1 MIMPIQEKEMQKA
14 APQAEKLPE
23 NSKRPAQ
30 KLLPFLQEK
39 ADFHQSR
46 INIINEKIAVRSDK
60 IARNE
65 AKIEQLSAK
74 ADRLEDKNAMLKA
87 TMGSF
92 PGIRQIIEANERKI
106 KEIREEKIPNRQNR
120 ISGHQDKITQ
130 LSKKRDTMSH
140 KLNRVIALSDT
151 IKSFSIGVNKERRA
165 VFTDAMHRLKQ
176 ATTDCLNDKKNSLE
190 EKRALLYEAYSKPE
204 TSAVDKIQLQS
215 KINAISSKIETLE
228 NKLQKIS
235 RQASVPVKQD
245 AGITETRMQ
254 AAEKQL
260 NAMAEQE
267 NAPVPNMAES
277 VITEDS
283 NYLRN
288 AEMAMEDDYNSID
301 GIINNGRKEKPES
314 YSETEPVSQNSYSE
328 QSGKINPEFYQ
339 SLSKEDRKIEVMLPK
354 QAEKVMEQLTSAGIA
369 FSAVMRQ
376 NGKTAVTV
384 DKKNAETLKS
394 IMQSAFQEM
403 KQESKAVRH
412 QSGDDHAETHE
423 ERKVAES
430 QSVKSINPD
439 YFKSLT
445 RENRSI
451 HVETVAVGK
460 KVMDQLEEKGVA
472 YSAVERKNHSVA
484 ITVSKADEQAYQ
496 QISGAVKAERAAQ
509 YVNPDFYKALPKEQR
524 ATQRMSQKQAESTM
538 QKLDQKGIAYSAVL
552 HGEKSA
558 VTVEKKHTAAAF
570 MSRASL
576 KRIDRYGKLPIISSA
591 FSGFAN
597 CFRMAITRF

>member
-576 KRIDRYGKLPIISSA
+576 KREAQRISSKGNREQ
-591 FSGFAN
+591 SPSRKQGLEQ
-597 CFRMAITRF
+597 

>member
-1 MIMPIQEKEMQKA
+1 MQPLYLSQHLYLSETESSVNDYADTKKEMQKA
-14 APQAEKLPE
+14 APQEEKLPE
-23 NSKRPAQ
+23 NNERPAQ

-46 INIINEKIAVRSDK
+46 INTINEKIAVRSDK
-60 IARNE
+60 IARHE

-120 ISGHQDKITQ
+120 ISGHQDKITR
-130 LSKKRDTMSH
+130 LSKKRDTIIH

-151 IKSFSIGVNKERRA
+151 IKSFSIGANKERRA
-165 VFTDAMHRLKQ
+165 VFTDAMHRL
-176 ATTDCLNDKKNSLE
+176 
-190 EKRALLYEAYSKPE
+190 
-204 TSAVDKIQLQS
+204 
-215 KINAISSKIETLE
+215 
-228 NKLQKIS
+228 
-235 RQASVPVKQD
+235 KQD

-301 GIINNGRKEKPES
+301 GIINNGRKEEPES
-314 YSETEPVSQNSYSE
+314 YSVTESVSQNSYSE

-339 SLSKEDRKIEVMLPK
+339 SLSKEDRKIEVMLPR
-354 QAEKVMEQLTSAGIA
+354 QAEKVMEQLTGAGIA
-369 FSAVMRQ
+369 FSAVVRQ

-384 DKKNAETLKS
+384 DKKNAEILKS
-394 IMQSAFQEM
+394 MMQSAFQKM
-403 KQESKAVRH
+403 KQESKTVRH
-412 QSGDDHAETHE
+412 QLGDDHAEAHE
-423 ERKVAES
+423 ERKAAES

-445 RENRSI
+445 MENRSI

-472 YSAVERKNHSVA
+472 YSAV

-524 ATQRMSQKQAESTM
+524 ATQRMSQEQAESTM

-558 VTVEKKHTAAAF
+558 VMVEKKHTAAAF

-576 KRIDRYGKLPIISSA
+576 KREAQRISSKGNREQ
-591 FSGFAN
+591 SPSRKQGLEQ
-597 CFRMAITRF
+597 

>member
-14 APQAEKLPE
+14 APQEEKLPE
-23 NSKRPAQ
+23 NSERPAQ

-46 INIINEKIAVRSDK
+46 INTINEKIAVRSDK

-130 LSKKRDTMSH
+130 LSKKRDMISH

-151 IKSFSIGVNKERRA
+151 IKSFSIGANKERRA
-165 VFTDAMHRLKQ
+165 VFTDAMYRLKQ

-190 EKRALLYEAYSKPE
+190 EKKALLYEVYSKPE

-215 KINAISSKIETLE
+215 KINSVSGKIETLE

-235 RQASVPVKQD
+235 RQAAVPVKQD

-254 AAEKQL
+254 AAETQL
-260 NAMAEQE
+260 NAMVEQE
-267 NAPVPNMAES
+267 NAPIPNMAES
-277 VITEDS
+277 VITEDF

-288 AEMAMEDDYNSID
+288 TEMAMEDDYNSID
-301 GIINNGRKEKPES
+301 GIINNGRKEEPES
-314 YSETEPVSQNSYSE
+314 YSVTEPVSQNSYSE

-339 SLSKEDRKIEVMLPK
+339 SLSKEERKIEVMLPR
-354 QAEKVMEQLTSAGIA
+354 QAEKVMEQLTGAGIA
-369 FSAVMRQ
+369 FSAVVRQ

-403 KQESKAVRH
+403 KQESKAVQH
-412 QSGDDHAETHE
+412 QLNNDHAEAHE
-423 ERKVAES
+423 ERKVTES
-430 QSVKSINPD
+430 QPIKSINPD

-472 YSAVERKNHSVA
+472 YSAVERRNHSVA
-484 ITVSKADEQAYQ
+484 ITVSIADEQVYQ
-496 QISGAVKAERAAQ
+496 QISGVVKAERAAQ

-558 VTVEKKHTAAAF
+558 VTVEKKHTAVAF

-576 KRIDRYGKLPIISSA
+576 KREAQRISGKGNREQSPSRKQGLEQ
-591 FSGFAN
+591 
-597 CFRMAITRF
+597 

>member
-14 APQAEKLPE
+14 VPQEEKLPE
-23 NSKRPAQ
+23 NSERPAQ
-30 KLLPFLQEK
+30 KLLSFLKEK
-39 ADFHQSR
+39 TDFHQSR
-46 INIINEKIAVRSDK
+46 INTINEKIAVRSDK

-314 YSETEPVSQNSYSE
+314 YSVTEPVSQNSYSE

-376 NGKTAVTV
+376 NGKAAVTV

-412 QSGDDHAETHE
+412 QSGDDHAEAHE

-576 KRIDRYGKLPIISSA
+576 KREAQRISSKGNREQ
-591 FSGFAN
+591 SPSRKQGLEQ
-597 CFRMAITRF
+597 

>member
-1 MIMPIQEKEMQKA
+1 MPIQEKEMQKT
-14 APQAEKLPE
+14 APQEEKLPE
-23 NSKRPAQ
+23 NNERPAQ

-46 INIINEKIAVRSDK
+46 INTINEKIAVRSDK

-130 LSKKRDTMSH
+130 LSKKRDTISH

-245 AGITETRMQ
+245 ASITETRMQ

-288 AEMAMEDDYNSID
+288 AEMAIEDDYNSID
-301 GIINNGRKEKPES
+301 GIINNGRKEESES

-369 FSAVMRQ
+369 F
-376 NGKTAVTV
+376 
-384 DKKNAETLKS
+384 L
-394 IMQSAFQEM
+394 
-403 KQESKAVRH
+403 
-412 QSGDDHAETHE
+412 
-423 ERKVAES
+423 
-430 QSVKSINPD
+430 
-439 YFKSLT
+439 L
-445 RENRSI
+445 
-451 HVETVAVGK
+451 
-460 KVMDQLEEKGVA
+460 
-472 YSAVERKNHSVA
+472 
-484 ITVSKADEQAYQ
+484 
-496 QISGAVKAERAAQ
+496 
-509 YVNPDFYKALPKEQR
+509 
-524 ATQRMSQKQAESTM
+524 
-538 QKLDQKGIAYSAVL
+538 
-552 HGEKSA
+552 
-558 VTVEKKHTAAAF
+558 
-570 MSRASL
+570 
-576 KRIDRYGKLPIISSA
+576 
-591 FSGFAN
+591 
-597 CFRMAITRF
+597 

>member
-14 APQAEKLPE
+14 APQEEKLPE
-23 NSKRPAQ
+23 NSERPAQ

-46 INIINEKIAVRSDK
+46 INTINEKIAVRSDK
-60 IARNE
+60 IARNK

-87 TMGSF
+87 TMGSS

-130 LSKKRDTMSH
+130 LSKKRDTISH

-151 IKSFSIGVNKERRA
+151 IKSFSIGANKERRA
-165 VFTDAMHRLKQ
+165 VFTDKQ

-190 EKRALLYEAYSKPE
+190 EKRALLYEVYSKPE

-215 KINAISSKIETLE
+215 KINAISGKIETLE

-235 RQASVPVKQD
+235 RQSAAPVKQD

-267 NAPVPNMAES
+267 NAPMPNMAES
-277 VITEDS
+277 VIAEDS

-301 GIINNGRKEKPES
+301 GIINNGRKEEPES

-328 QSGKINPEFYQ
+328 QSGKINPEFHQ
-339 SLSKEDRKIEVMLPK
+339 SLSKEDRKIEVMLPR
-354 QAEKVMEQLTSAGIA
+354 QAEKVMEQLTSTGIA
-369 FSAVMRQ
+369 FSAVVRQ

-384 DKKNAETLKS
+384 DKKNAEILKS
-394 IMQSAFQEM
+394 MMQSAFQEM

-412 QSGDDHAETHE
+412 QSGNDHAEAHE
-423 ERKVAES
+423 ERKVTES
-430 QSVKSINPD
+430 QPIKSINPD

-472 YSAVERKNHSVA
+472 YSAVERRNHSVA
-484 ITVSKADEQAYQ
+484 ITVSKADEQVYQ
-496 QISGAVKAERAAQ
+496 QISGVVKAERAAQ

-576 KRIDRYGKLPIISSA
+576 KREAQRISSKGNREQ
-591 FSGFAN
+591 SPSRKQGLEQ
-597 CFRMAITRF
+597 

>member
-14 APQAEKLPE
+14 APQEEKLPE
-23 NSKRPAQ
+23 NSERPAQ
-30 KLLPFLQEK
+30 KLLPFLKEK

-46 INIINEKIAVRSDK
+46 INTINEKIAVRSDK

-74 ADRLEDKNAMLKA
+74 ADRLEDKNAMLKT

-130 LSKKRDTMSH
+130 LSKKRDTISH

-151 IKSFSIGVNKERRA
+151 IKSFSIGANKERRA
-165 VFTDAMHRLKQ
+165 VFTDKQ

-190 EKRALLYEAYSKPE
+190 EKRALLYEVYSKPE

-215 KINAISSKIETLE
+215 KINAISGKIETLE

-235 RQASVPVKQD
+235 RQSAAPVKQD

-254 AAEKQL
+254 TAEKQL

-267 NAPVPNMAES
+267 NAPVSNMAES
-277 VITEDS
+277 VIAEDS

-301 GIINNGRKEKPES
+301 GIINNGRKEEPES

-328 QSGKINPEFYQ
+328 QSGKINPEFHQ
-339 SLSKEDRKIEVMLPK
+339 SLSKEDRKIEVMLPR
-354 QAEKVMEQLTSAGIA
+354 QAEKVMEQLTSTGIA
-369 FSAVMRQ
+369 FSAVVRQ

-384 DKKNAETLKS
+384 DKKNAEILKS
-394 IMQSAFQEM
+394 MMQSAFQEM

-412 QSGDDHAETHE
+412 QSGNDHAEAHE
-423 ERKVAES
+423 ERKVTES
-430 QSVKSINPD
+430 QPIKSINPD

-472 YSAVERKNHSVA
+472 YSAVERRNHSVA
-484 ITVSKADEQAYQ
+484 ITVSKADEQVYQ
-496 QISGAVKAERAAQ
+496 QISGVVKAERAAQ

-576 KRIDRYGKLPIISSA
+576 KREAQRISGKENREQPPSRKQGLEQ
-591 FSGFAN
+591 
-597 CFRMAITRF
+597 

>member
-14 APQAEKLPE
+14 APQEEKLPE
-23 NSKRPAQ
+23 NSERPAQ
-30 KLLPFLQEK
+30 KLLPFLKEK

-46 INIINEKIAVRSDK
+46 INTINEKIAVRSDK

-74 ADRLEDKNAMLKA
+74 ADRLEDKNAMLKT

-130 LSKKRDTMSH
+130 LSKKRDTISH

-151 IKSFSIGVNKERRA
+151 IKSFSIGANKERRA
-165 VFTDAMHRLKQ
+165 VFTDKQ

-190 EKRALLYEAYSKPE
+190 EKRALLYEVYSKPE

-215 KINAISSKIETLE
+215 KINAISGKIEMLE

-235 RQASVPVKQD
+235 RQSAAPVKQD

-254 AAEKQL
+254 TAEKQL

-267 NAPVPNMAES
+267 NAPVSNMAES
-277 VITEDS
+277 VIAEDS

-301 GIINNGRKEKPES
+301 GIINNGRKEEPES

-328 QSGKINPEFYQ
+328 QSGKINPEFHQ
-339 SLSKEDRKIEVMLPK
+339 SLSKEDRKIEVMLPR
-354 QAEKVMEQLTSAGIA
+354 QAEKVMEQLTSTGIA
-369 FSAVMRQ
+369 FSAVVRQ

-384 DKKNAETLKS
+384 DKKNAEILKS
-394 IMQSAFQEM
+394 MMQSAFQEM

-412 QSGDDHAETHE
+412 QSGNDHAEAHE
-423 ERKVAES
+423 ERKVTES
-430 QSVKSINPD
+430 QPIKSINPD

-472 YSAVERKNHSVA
+472 YSAVERRNHSVA
-484 ITVSKADEQAYQ
+484 ITVSKADEQVYQ
-496 QISGAVKAERAAQ
+496 QISGVVKAERAAQ

-576 KRIDRYGKLPIISSA
+576 KREAQRISSKGNREQ
-591 FSGFAN
+591 SPSRKQGLEQ
-597 CFRMAITRF
+597 

>member
-1 MIMPIQEKEMQKA
+1 MPIQEKEMQKA
-14 APQAEKLPE
+14 APQEEKLPE
-23 NSKRPAQ
+23 NSERPAQ

-46 INIINEKIAVRSDK
+46 INTINEKIAVRSDK
-60 IARNE
+60 IARNK

-87 TMGSF
+87 TMGSS

-130 LSKKRDTMSH
+130 LSKKRDTISH

-151 IKSFSIGVNKERRA
+151 IKSFSIGANKERRA
-165 VFTDAMHRLKQ
+165 VFTDKQ

-190 EKRALLYEAYSKPE
+190 EKRALLYEVYSKPE

-215 KINAISSKIETLE
+215 KINAISGKIETLE

-235 RQASVPVKQD
+235 RQSAAPVKQD

-267 NAPVPNMAES
+267 NAPMPNMAES
-277 VITEDS
+277 VIAEDS

-301 GIINNGRKEKPES
+301 GIINNGRKEEPES

-328 QSGKINPEFYQ
+328 QSGKINPEFHQ
-339 SLSKEDRKIEVMLPK
+339 SLSKEDRKIEVMLPR
-354 QAEKVMEQLTSAGIA
+354 QAEKVMEQLTSTGIA
-369 FSAVMRQ
+369 FSAVVRQ

-384 DKKNAETLKS
+384 DKKNAEILKS
-394 IMQSAFQEM
+394 MMQSAFQEM

-412 QSGDDHAETHE
+412 QSGNDHAEAHE
-423 ERKVAES
+423 ERKVTES
-430 QSVKSINPD
+430 QPIKSINPD

-472 YSAVERKNHSVA
+472 YSAVERRNHSVA
-484 ITVSKADEQAYQ
+484 ITVSKADEQVYQ
-496 QISGAVKAERAAQ
+496 QISGVVKAERAAQ

-576 KRIDRYGKLPIISSA
+576 KREAQRISSKGNREQ
-591 FSGFAN
+591 SPSRKQGLEQ
-597 CFRMAITRF
+597 

>member
-14 APQAEKLPE
+14 VPQEEKLPE
-23 NSKRPAQ
+23 NSERPAQ
-30 KLLPFLQEK
+30 KLLSFLKEK

-46 INIINEKIAVRSDK
+46 INTINEKIAVRSDK

-314 YSETEPVSQNSYSE
+314 YSVTEPVSQNSYSE

-412 QSGDDHAETHE
+412 QSGDDHAEAHE

-576 KRIDRYGKLPIISSA
+576 KREAQRISSKGNREQ
-591 FSGFAN
+591 SSSRKQGLEQ
-597 CFRMAITRF
+597 

>member
-130 LSKKRDTMSH
+130 LSKKRDTMSR

-576 KRIDRYGKLPIISSA
+576 KREAQRISSKGNREQ
-591 FSGFAN
+591 SPSRKQGLEQ
-597 CFRMAITRF
+597 

>member
-1 MIMPIQEKEMQKA
+1 MQKA

-460 KVMDQLEEKGVA
+460 KVWDQLEEKGVA

-576 KRIDRYGKLPIISSA
+576 KREAQRISSKGNREQ
-591 FSGFAN
+591 SPSRKQGLEQ
-597 CFRMAITRF
+597 

>member
-1 MIMPIQEKEMQKA
+1 
-14 APQAEKLPE
+14 
-23 NSKRPAQ
+23 
-30 KLLPFLQEK
+30 
-39 ADFHQSR
+39 
-46 INIINEKIAVRSDK
+46 
-60 IARNE
+60 
-65 AKIEQLSAK
+65 
-74 ADRLEDKNAMLKA
+74 
-87 TMGSF
+87 
-92 PGIRQIIEANERKI
+92 
-106 KEIREEKIPNRQNR
+106 
-120 ISGHQDKITQ
+120 
-130 LSKKRDTMSH
+130 MSH

-403 KQESKAVRH
+403 NQESKAVRH

-538 QKLDQKGIAYSAVL
+538 QKLDQKSIAYSAVL
-552 HGEKSA
+552 HEEKSSM
-558 VTVEKKHTAAAF
+558 TVEKKHTAAAF

-576 KRIDRYGKLPIISSA
+576 KREAQRISSKGNREQ
-591 FSGFAN
+591 SPSRKQGLEQ
-597 CFRMAITRF
+597 

>member
-14 APQAEKLPE
+14 APQEEMLPE
-23 NSKRPAQ
+23 NNERPAQ

-106 KEIREEKIPNRQNR
+106 KEIREEKILNRQNR

-130 LSKKRDTMSH
+130 LSKKRDTISH

-151 IKSFSIGVNKERRA
+151 IKSFSIGANKERRA
-165 VFTDAMHRLKQ
+165 VFTDSMHRLKQ
-176 ATTDCLNDKKNSLE
+176 ATTDCLNDKKNGLE

-235 RQASVPVKQD
+235 RQSSVPVKQD
-245 AGITETRMQ
+245 AGITETWMQ

-301 GIINNGRKEKPES
+301 GIINNGRKEESES

-354 QAEKVMEQLTSAGIA
+354 QAEKVMEQLTGAGI
-369 FSAVMRQ
+369 
-376 NGKTAVTV
+376 
-384 DKKNAETLKS
+384 
-394 IMQSAFQEM
+394 
-403 KQESKAVRH
+403 
-412 QSGDDHAETHE
+412 
-423 ERKVAES
+423 
-430 QSVKSINPD
+430 
-439 YFKSLT
+439 
-445 RENRSI
+445 
-451 HVETVAVGK
+451 
-460 KVMDQLEEKGVA
+460 A

-484 ITVSKADEQAYQ
+484 ITVSKADEQVYQ

-538 QKLDQKGIAYSAVL
+538 QKLDQKGITYSAVL

-576 KRIDRYGKLPIISSA
+576 KREAQRISSKGNREQ
-591 FSGFAN
+591 SPSRKQGLEQ
-597 CFRMAITRF
+597 

>member
-430 QSVKSINPD
+430 QSVKSINPV

-576 KRIDRYGKLPIISSA
+576 KREAQRISSKGNREQ
-591 FSGFAN
+591 SPSRKQGLEQ
-597 CFRMAITRF
+597 

>member
-354 QAEKVMEQLTSAGIA
+354 QAEKVMEQLTIAGIA

-576 KRIDRYGKLPIISSA
+576 KREAQRISSKGNREQ
-591 FSGFAN
+591 SPSRKQGLEQ
-597 CFRMAITRF
+597 

>member
-1 MIMPIQEKEMQKA
+1 
-14 APQAEKLPE
+14 
-23 NSKRPAQ
+23 
-30 KLLPFLQEK
+30 
-39 ADFHQSR
+39 
-46 INIINEKIAVRSDK
+46 
-60 IARNE
+60 
-65 AKIEQLSAK
+65 
-74 ADRLEDKNAMLKA
+74 
-87 TMGSF
+87 
-92 PGIRQIIEANERKI
+92 
-106 KEIREEKIPNRQNR
+106 
-120 ISGHQDKITQ
+120 
-130 LSKKRDTMSH
+130 MSH

-576 KRIDRYGKLPIISSA
+576 KREAQRISSKGNREQ
-591 FSGFAN
+591 SPSRKQGLEQ
-597 CFRMAITRF
+597 

>member
-1 MIMPIQEKEMQKA
+1 M
-14 APQAEKLPE
+14 
-23 NSKRPAQ
+23 
-30 KLLPFLQEK
+30 
-39 ADFHQSR
+39 
-46 INIINEKIAVRSDK
+46 
-60 IARNE
+60 
-65 AKIEQLSAK
+65 
-74 ADRLEDKNAMLKA
+74 
-87 TMGSF
+87 
-92 PGIRQIIEANERKI
+92 
-106 KEIREEKIPNRQNR
+106 
-120 ISGHQDKITQ
+120 
-130 LSKKRDTMSH
+130 
-140 KLNRVIALSDT
+140 IALSDT
-151 IKSFSIGVNKERRA
+151 IKSFSIGANKERRA

-190 EKRALLYEAYSKPE
+190 EKRVLLYEVYSKPE

-215 KINAISSKIETLE
+215 KINAISGKIETLE

-254 AAEKQL
+254 TAEKQL

-301 GIINNGRKEKPES
+301 GIINNGRKEEPES
-314 YSETEPVSQNSYSE
+314 YFETEPVSQNSYSE

-339 SLSKEDRKIEVMLPK
+339 SLPKEDRKIEVMLPR
-354 QAEKVMEQLTSAGIA
+354 QAEKVMEQLTGAGIV
-369 FSAVMRQ
+369 FSAVVRQ

-394 IMQSAFQEM
+394 MMQSAFQEM
-403 KQESKAVRH
+403 KQESKAVQH
-412 QSGDDHAETHE
+412 QSDDDHAEAHE
-423 ERKVAES
+423 ERKAAES

-460 KVMDQLEEKGVA
+460 KVMDQLEEKGIA
-472 YSAVERKNHSVA
+472 YSAVERRNHSVA

-558 VTVEKKHTAAAF
+558 VTVEKKHTTAAF
-570 MSRASL
+570 MSRANL
-576 KRIDRYGKLPIISSA
+576 KREAQRISSKGKREQ
-591 FSGFAN
+591 SPSRKQGLEQ
-597 CFRMAITRF
+597 

>member
-1 MIMPIQEKEMQKA
+1 MPIQEKEMQKA

-576 KRIDRYGKLPIISSA
+576 KREAQRISSKGNREQ
-591 FSGFAN
+591 SPSRKQGLEQ
-597 CFRMAITRF
+597 

>member
-369 FSAVMRQ
+369 FSAVIRRS
-376 NGKTAVTV
+376 GKTAVTV

-576 KRIDRYGKLPIISSA
+576 KREAQRISSKGNREQ
-591 FSGFAN
+591 SPSRKQGLEQ
-597 CFRMAITRF
+597 